1 MKLTKSKLYKLI
13 NEAINEAWAVKS
25 GTRIPTQK
33 AGSSSLQATQ
43 YPNPGDAYK
52 AYQNGVELHGWD
64 KYAQIIS
71 DLYDAAPD
79 STSSGLEQFKQ
90 FQSKTASLHKPIEG
104 IYDIEYVD
112 RQPYASAKEM
122 SDKMKETGKF
132 EISSQFLQSDDPEEI
147 KTNLQNRAVH
157 DYYGHLRARGHEK
170 DPSVIG
176 EFSLI
181 GELIAYNNQLKITS
195 PKIVPLMFT
204 LIVGQAA
211 YFYYKGHFPKLKLSE
226 LPGVDYYNI
235 GNIDGYEITPDNDLR
250 KI

>member
-1 MKLTKSKLYKLI
+1 MI
-13 NEAINEAWAVKS
+13 NEALKESWSIKTGNRMPNQNA
-25 GTRIPTQK
+25 G
-33 AGSSSLQATQ
+33 AGSLLPTE

-52 AYQNGVELHGWD
+52 AAQKGLELYGWD

-79 STSSGLEQFKQ
+79 STPSGLKAFEL
-90 FQSKTASLHKPIEG
+90 FQSKTAKMHKPIED

-112 RQPYASAKEM
+112 KQPYASAAEM

-157 DYYGHLRARGHEK
+157 DYYGHLKARGHEK

-176 EFSLI
+176 EFDLI
-181 GELIAYNNQLKITS
+181 GELRAYNNQLPMT
-195 PKIVPLMFT
+195 PRQAVPLVFT

-211 YFYYKGHFPKLKLSE
+211 YFYYKGYFPKLKLSE
-226 LPGVDYYNI
+226 LPGVDYYNL
-235 GNIDGYEITPDNDLR
+235 GNINGYEITSNNDIR
-250 KI
+250 KIQ